1 MTSAQLLPSLI
12 IPFVGWRIY
21 SRVRRNIGR
30 QPFHQRRWR
39 SAVIVFSLATAAL
52 GWLAA
57 PSLPALGALGVGLL
71 LGTAL
76 TFPAFRLTRFESSAA
91 GNFYTPNIV
100 IGLGVTLLFLGRI
113 AYRIVAV
120 LGMSEAERAAAGG
133 AASYQSPLTLLTY
146 GVTAGFYIA
155 YNASL
160 LLHAHKKI

>member
-1 MTSAQLLPSLI
+1 MTSAQVLPALI
-12 IPFVGWRIY
+12 IPFIGWRIY
-21 SRVRRNIGR
+21 TRVRRNIGR
-30 QPFHQRRWR
+30 QPFHVRRWR
-39 SAVIVFSLATAAL
+39 GAIIIFSLITALL
-52 GWLAA
+52 GLMASR
-57 PSLPALGALGVGLL
+57 SLPALGGLGGGVL

-76 TFPAFRLTRFESSAA
+76 AVVAFKLTKFESSAE

-113 AYRIVAV
+113 AYRIITV
-120 LGMSEAERAAAGG
+120 LGMSPVERAASAG
-133 AASYQSPLTLLTY
+133 ASYYQNPLTLLTF